1 MTLPDLMDHLSKIF
15 PSATIGEDLTGQLLI
30 YTDKRV
36 VRAGEDYVLE
46 DMPTEE
52 V

>member
-1 MTLPDLMDHLSKIF
+1 MSLQELMEQLSAFF
-15 PSATIGEDLTGQLLI
+15 PSASVGEDLTGQLLI

-36 VRAGEDYVLE
+36 VRNGDALILE

>member
-1 MTLPDLMDHLSKIF
+1 MSVQELLEHLSKFF
-15 PSATIGEDLTGQLLI
+15 PSASIGEDLEGQLLI
-30 YTDKRV
+30 YTDKRI
-36 VRAGEDYVLE
+36 VRSGDALLVE

>member
-1 MTLPDLMDHLSKIF
+1 MTVQDLLQQLSPIF
-15 PSATIGEDLTGQLLI
+15 PSASIGEDLTGQLLI
-30 YTDKRV
+30 YTDKRIVRQGDSMV
-36 VRAGEDYVLE
+36 VE

>member
-1 MTLPDLMDHLSKIF
+1 MSVQELMEHLSKLF
-15 PSATIGEDLTGQLLI
+15 PSASIGEDLTGQLLI

-36 VRAGEDYVLE
+36 VRVGESMVVE